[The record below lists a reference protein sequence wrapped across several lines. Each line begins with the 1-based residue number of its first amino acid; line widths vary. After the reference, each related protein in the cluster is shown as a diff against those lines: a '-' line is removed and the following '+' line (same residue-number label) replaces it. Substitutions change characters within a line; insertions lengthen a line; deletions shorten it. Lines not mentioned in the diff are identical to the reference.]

1 MPAYSRDILHL
12 LLLTKN
18 QSDAEGLVS
27 LLRNSGRATRAHMVT
42 SLADFSENIQDKSWD
57 LILAETGAQDVA
69 PKELFKQL
77 KRLDKDIPVIM
88 LEEDVDSMMLEF
100 YLKLGAC
107 DVVPMDE
114 SNLLSIIIEREL
126 INLGSRRSLR
136 TAQVNLRDAEK
147 RCQSLLENSKDAIAY
162 IHDGMHIFANQ
173 AYLELFGYEHVDD
186 LEGVPVMDVVADRN
200 QDELKQSLKEFLV
213 SGSNI
218 DLNYNGLKTDKSEF
232 PMIMTLSSATYAD
245 EPSTQIIIRTES
257 NSSNLEAKL
266 KDLRSKDLLTG
277 LYNKPYFIDRLEFL
291 VDRAV
296 LKGDFGAAMYIN
308 IDRFSSL
315 KSRVGINNS
324 DHIIYSVASYL
335 KSVINEEDTL
345 ARIGESTF
353 AWVRPNINAEDALN
367 VAEKFR
373 SQIEQLIIDAKMQTV
388 TVTASIGISLIN
400 ESCNDPSDILRHS
413 HQAAESALNKTG
425 HKKGNNVHCY
435 IATEPVEVE
444 KEDEDLEQQIIDTL
458 KKNAFDLLFQPSI
471 NLKGDD
477 NEHYEVLLRMTLNNG
492 EDISGGKFLNG
503 FTISEDLK
511 RKIDRWV
518 ILHATKKLSEHLQ
531 THPKTRLFIN
541 ISAASLMDTGLSAW
555 LDVALKAAN
564 LDKSSVIFQI
574 NEQDATKFLVQ
585 AQAFTADIKAKG
597 YLCSLSR
604 FGCSLKPLQ
613 ALNHLSLD
621 FIKMDDSFTREI
633 DQPETL
639 ESLKQMATE
648 LHALGFKTIIPAV
661 ESAATVAALWPLG
674 IHFLQGYYVQTPQP
688 SMNYSFSDDHE

>member
-1 MPAYSRDILHL
+1 MPPNSRDILHL

-18 QSDAEGLVS
+18 QNDAEGLVS
-27 LLRNSGRATRAHMVT
+27 LLRNSGRATRAHMIT
-42 SLADFSENIQDKSWD
+42 SLSDFTDNIQDKTWD
-57 LILAETGAQDVA
+57 LILAEPGAQDVA
-69 PKELFKQL
+69 PKELFKHI

-107 DVVPMDE
+107 DVVPMEE

-126 INLGSRRSLR
+126 INLDSRRSLR
-136 TAQVNLRDAEK
+136 TAQVNLRDVEK

-173 AYLELFGYEHVDD
+173 AYLEMFGYVHVDD

-200 QDELKQSLKEFLV
+200 QEELKQSLKEFLT

-218 DLNYNGLKTDKSEF
+218 DLNFIGLKTDKTEF
-232 PMIMTLSSATYAD
+232 PMVMSFSSATYAD
-245 EPSTQIIIRTES
+245 EPSTQIVIRTES
-257 NSSNLEAKL
+257 NSTNLEAKL
-266 KDLRSKDLLTG
+266 KDIRSRDLLTG

-308 IDRFSSL
+308 IDKFNSL
-315 KSRVGINNS
+315 KTRVGINNS
-324 DHIIYSVASYL
+324 DQIICAVSSYL
-335 KSVINEEDTL
+335 KSTMSTEDTL

-353 AWVRPNINAEDALN
+353 AWARPNISAEDALE
-367 VAEKFR
+367 VAEKLR
-373 SQIEQLIIDAKMQTV
+373 SQIEHLIIDAKSQTV
-388 TVTASIGISLIN
+388 TITASIGIALIN
-400 ESCNDPSDILRHS
+400 ESCNDPIDILLHS
-413 HQAAESALNKTG
+413 FQAAESALNKTG

-435 IATEPVEVE
+435 IAAEPVEVE
-444 KEDEDLEQQIIDTL
+444 KVEEDLEQQVADTL
-458 KKNAFDLLFQPSI
+458 KKNAFDLLFQPSL
-471 NLKGDD
+471 NLRGDD
-477 NEHYEVLLRMTLNNG
+477 NEHYEVLLRMTLSNG

-555 LDVALKAAN
+555 LDVALKAAK

-621 FIKMDDSFTREI
+621 FIKIDDSFTREI

-648 LHALGFKTIIPAV
+648 LHELGLKTIIPAV

-674 IHFLQGYYVQTPQP
+674 IHFLQGYYVQTPQS
-688 SMNYSFSDDHE
+688 SMNYNFSDDHE